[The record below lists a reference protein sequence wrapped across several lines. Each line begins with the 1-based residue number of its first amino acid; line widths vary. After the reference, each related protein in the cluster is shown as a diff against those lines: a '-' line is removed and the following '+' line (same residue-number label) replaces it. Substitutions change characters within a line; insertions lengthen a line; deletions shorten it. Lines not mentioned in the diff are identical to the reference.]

1 MTRDEID
8 DRLEER
14 LVTFTMEYHGRTV
27 IIENV
32 PARVDPD
39 TGEEYFSPETVDQ
52 LQAII
57 WGGSHSDHEAPT
69 QVVQFAA

>member
-1 MTRDEID
+1 MTWDEID

-14 LVTFTMEYHGRTV
+14 LVTFSMDYHGRTV

-32 PARVDPD
+32 PARVDPV
-39 TGEEYFSPETVDQ
+39 TGEEYFSPETLDQ

-57 WGGSHSDHEAPT
+57 WGGPQSEPESPT

>member
-1 MTRDEID
+1 MPEID
-8 DRLEER
+8 DRLVEH
-14 LVTFTMEYHGRTV
+14 LVTFTMEYDVRVVTV
-27 IIENV
+27 ENV

-57 WGGSHSDHEAPT
+57 WGGSHADLEAPA

>member
-14 LVTFTMEYHGRTV
+14 LVTFTMKYHGRIVT
-27 IIENV
+27 IENV

-57 WGGSHSDHEAPT
+57 WGGSHADLEAPA